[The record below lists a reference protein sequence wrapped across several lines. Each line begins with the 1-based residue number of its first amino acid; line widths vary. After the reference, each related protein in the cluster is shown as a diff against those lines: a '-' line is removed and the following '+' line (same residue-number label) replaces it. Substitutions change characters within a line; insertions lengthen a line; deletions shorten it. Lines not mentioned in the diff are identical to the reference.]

1 MAEDWHAEDSGIVG
15 AVSRKLITAA
25 VVLASMVMAT
35 ALSGCGATKAISGAV
50 DPVAQAATT
59 TSHAPGYRMS
69 VTTVATTAGTTVHG
83 TMTGVIDTVRHTGAF
98 TTHETVAGHA
108 VSIVER
114 LSGTAIY
121 MKLPNQSAL
130 DSLTGGKPWLKLD
143 FSRALGA
150 FGLGGLTTQS
160 SNPAQFLDY
169 LRAVGAKHTR
179 VGTATIDGVQ
189 TTHYHVVINLDNY
202 PKLFPASR
210 RDAAAR
216 GVSTLE
222 TAIGSHTMPMD
233 AWIDS
238 HSLLRRTSFS
248 FGECVQS
255 QRLTLAM
262 TMNLSDYGP
271 QTVPAA
277 PAPSDSFDLTP
288 LLVKA
293 LKNYRPGTCGPSA

>member
-1 MAEDWHAEDSGIVG
+1 
-15 AVSRKLITAA
+15 VSRKLITAA
-25 VVLASMVMAT
+25 LTLAGI
-35 ALSGCGATKAISGAV
+35 ALAAVIAGCGATKAISGAV
-50 DPVAQAATT
+50 DPVAQAATR
-59 TSHAPGYRMS
+59 TSQAPGYRMS
-69 VTTVATTAGTTVHG
+69 VSTIATTAGTTVRG
-83 TMTGVIDTVRHTGAF
+83 TMNGVIDTVRHTGAF
-98 TTHETVAGHA
+98 TTYETVAGHA

-114 LSGTAIY
+114 LSGTTIY

-143 FSRALGA
+143 FTRALGA

-160 SNPAQFLDY
+160 SNPAQFIDY

-179 VGTATIDGVQ
+179 VGTATIGGVQ

-210 RDAAAR
+210 RAAAAR
-216 GVSTLE
+216 GVATLE
-222 TAIGSHTMPMD
+222 NAIGSHTMPMD

-238 HSLLRRTSFS
+238 RNLLRRMSFS

-255 QRLTLAM
+255 QRLKLAM

-277 PAPSDSFDLTP
+277 PAASDAYDLTP
-288 LLVKA
+288 LLVKS
-293 LKNYRPGTCGPSA
+293 LKNYKPGTCGPAA

>member
-1 MAEDWHAEDSGIVG
+1 LATLAMVVG
-15 AVSRKLITAA
+15 
-25 VVLASMVMAT
+25 
-35 ALSGCGATKAISGAV
+35 LSGCGAAHDVSSVA

-59 TSHAPGYRMS
+59 TAHAPGYRMS
-69 VTTVATTAGTTVHG
+69 VSTVATTAQTTVHG
-83 TMTGVIDTVRHTGAF
+83 TMNGVIDTVRHTGAF
-98 TTHETVAGHA
+98 TTRETVGGHA

-114 LSGTAIY
+114 LSGTTVY
-121 MKLPNQSAL
+121 MKLPNQPAL
-130 DSLTGGKPWLKLD
+130 DSVTGGKPWLKLD

-160 SNPAQFLDY
+160 SNPAQFIDY

-179 VGTATIDGVQ
+179 VGSATIDGVQ
-189 TTHYHVVINLDNY
+189 TTHYRVVINLDNY

-210 RDAAAR
+210 RAAAAR

-238 HSLLRRTSFS
+238 RNLLRRMSLS

-255 QRLTLAM
+255 QRVTLAM
-262 TMNLSDYGP
+262 IMNLSDYG
-271 QTVPAA
+271 QQRVPAA
-277 PAPSDSFDLTP
+277 PAPSDAYDLTP
-288 LLVKA
+288 LLVKT
-293 LKNYRPGTCGPSA
+293 LKNYKPGTCGPTA

>member
-1 MAEDWHAEDSGIVG
+1 MAI
-15 AVSRKLITAA
+15 
-25 VVLASMVMAT
+25 AT
-35 ALSGCGATKAISGAV
+35 SGCGASNAISGAV

-59 TSHAPGYRMS
+59 TAHAPGYRLS
-69 VTTVATTAGTTVHG
+69 ATIVASGPASTVHG
-83 TMTGVIDTVRHTGAF
+83 TMTGVIDSARRTGAF
-98 TTHETVAGHA
+98 MLRETVAGHNI
-108 VSIVER
+108 SIDER
-114 LSGTAIY
+114 LSGTTVY

-150 FGLGGLTTQS
+150 FGLGGLTTQT

-179 VGTATIDGVQ
+179 VGTATVDGVS
-189 TTHYHVVINLDNY
+189 TTHYRVVINLDNY
-202 PKLFPASR
+202 PKLFPASQR
-210 RDAAAR
+210 ASAAH

-222 TAIGSHTMPMD
+222 AAIGTHTMPMD

-238 HSLLRRTSFS
+238 HNLLRRTSFS

-262 TMNLSDYGP
+262 TMNLSDYGQ

-277 PAPSDSFDLTP
+277 PSPSDAYDLTP
-288 LLVKA
+288 LLVKT
-293 LKNYRPGTCGPSA
+293 LKNYKPGTCGPSA

>member
-1 MAEDWHAEDSGIVG
+1 MKTPVAFLTTLVAL
-15 AVSRKLITAA
+15 AAA
-25 VVLASMVMAT
+25 V

-59 TSHAPGYRMS
+59 TAHTPGYRMS
-69 VTTVATTAGTTVHG
+69 VTTVATTAGATVRG

-98 TTHETVAGHA
+98 TTNETVAGHA
-108 VSIVER
+108 VSIDER
-114 LSGTAIY
+114 LSGTTIY
-121 MKLPNQSAL
+121 MKLPNQQAL
-130 DSLTGGKPWLKLD
+130 DALTGGKPWLKLD

-179 VGTATIDGVQ
+179 VGTETVDGVH
-189 TTHYHVVINLDNY
+189 TTHYHVVINLDSY

-210 RDAAAR
+210 RAAAAR

-222 TAIGSHTMPMD
+222 SAIGSHTMPMD

-238 HSLLRRTSFS
+238 QHMLRRTSFS
-248 FGECVQS
+248 FAECVQS
-255 QRLTLAM
+255 QRLKLAM
-262 TMNLSDYGP
+262 TMNLSDYG
-271 QTVPAA
+271 QQSVPAA
-277 PAPSDSFDLTP
+277 PSASDTYDLTP
-288 LLVKA
+288 LLVKE
-293 LKNYRPGTCGPSA
+293 LKNYKPGTCGAAA

>member
-1 MAEDWHAEDSGIVG
+1 M
-15 AVSRKLITAA
+15 SRKLITVALT
-25 VVLASMVMAT
+25 LASGAMAI
-35 ALSGCGATKAISGAV
+35 AISGCGASNAISGAV

-59 TSHAPGYRMS
+59 TAHASGYRMS
-69 VTTVATTAGTTVHG
+69 ATIDATGAGTTVHG
-83 TMTGVIDTVRHTGAF
+83 TMTGVFDTAHHLGAF
-98 TTHETVAGHA
+98 TQHESVGGHTI
-108 VSIVER
+108 SIAER
-114 LSGTAIY
+114 LSGTTVY

-130 DSLTGGKPWLKLD
+130 DSVTGGKPWLKLD

-150 FGLGGLTTQS
+150 FGLGGLTTQT

-179 VGTATIDGVQ
+179 VGTATVGGVA

-202 PKLFPASR
+202 PKLFPASQR
-210 RDAAAR
+210 AAAAH
-216 GVSTLE
+216 GVSTFE
-222 TAIGSHTMPMD
+222 AAIGSHTMPMD

-262 TMNLSDYGP
+262 TMNLSDYGQ
-271 QTVPAA
+271 QTVP
-277 PAPSDSFDLTP
+277 PAPSPADAYDLTP
-288 LLVKA
+288 LLVKT
-293 LKNYRPGTCGPSA
+293 LKNYKPGTCGPSA

>member
-1 MAEDWHAEDSGIVG
+1 
-15 AVSRKLITAA
+15 
-25 VVLASMVMAT
+25 
-35 ALSGCGATKAISGAV
+35 
-50 DPVAQAATT
+50 
-59 TSHAPGYRMS
+59 
-69 VTTVATTAGTTVHG
+69 
-83 TMTGVIDTVRHTGAF
+83 
-98 TTHETVAGHA
+98 
-108 VSIVER
+108 
-114 LSGTAIY
+114 

-130 DSLTGGKPWLKLD
+130 DSVTGGKPWLKLD

-179 VGTATIDGVQ
+179 VGTATVDGVP

-202 PKLFPASR
+202 PKLFPASQR
-210 RDAAAR
+210 AAAAR

-262 TMNLSDYGP
+262 TMNLSHYGH

-277 PAPSDSFDLTP
+277 PSPSDAYDLTP
-288 LLVKA
+288 LLVKT
-293 LKNYRPGTCGPSA
+293 LKNYKPGTCSPAA

>member
-1 MAEDWHAEDSGIVG
+1 
-15 AVSRKLITAA
+15 VSRKLITVA
-25 VVLASMVMAT
+25 LALAGTAMAI
-35 ALSGCGATKAISGAV
+35 ASSGCGATRAISGAV

-59 TSHAPGYRMS
+59 TAHAPGYRMS
-69 VTTVATTAGTTVHG
+69 VTTVATTAGSTVHG

-98 TTHETVAGHA
+98 ITHETVAGHA

-114 LSGTAIY
+114 LSGTTIY

-130 DSLTGGKPWLKLD
+130 DSLTGCKPWLELD

-160 SNPAQFLDY
+160 SNPAQFIDY

-179 VGTATIDGVQ
+179 VGTDTIDGVQ
-189 TTHYHVVINLDNY
+189 ATHYQVVINLDNY
-202 PKLFPASR
+202 PKLFAASR
-210 RDAAAR
+210 RAAAAR

-238 HSLLRRTSFS
+238 RNLLRRMSFS

-255 QRLTLAM
+255 QRLKLAM
-262 TMNLSDYGP
+262 TMNLSDYG
-271 QTVPAA
+271 QQMVPAA
-277 PAPSDSFDLTP
+277 PAASDAYDLTP
-288 LLVKA
+288 LLIKT
-293 LKNYRPGTCGPSA
+293 LKNYKPGTCGPTA

>member
-1 MAEDWHAEDSGIVG
+1 M
-15 AVSRKLITAA
+15 SRKLATAA
-25 VVLASMVMAT
+25 VTFATIAMVV

-50 DPVAQAATT
+50 DLVAQAATT
-59 TSHAPGYRMS
+59 TAHAPGYRMS

-114 LSGTAIY
+114 LSGTTIY

-160 SNPAQFLDY
+160 SNPAQFVDY

-179 VGTATIDGVQ
+179 VGTETIDGVQ
-189 TTHYHVVINLDNY
+189 ATHYHVVINLDNY

-210 RDAAAR
+210 RAAAAH

-238 HSLLRRTSFS
+238 HNLLRRMSLS

-262 TMNLSDYGP
+262 TMNLSDYGQ

-277 PAPSDSFDLTP
+277 PAASDAYDLTP
-288 LLVKA
+288 LLVKT
-293 LKNYRPGTCGPSA
+293 LKNYKPGTCGPTA